1 MNNALIQFFE
11 KIKGGKIKV
20 FENINNKEQL
30 FDLFVIIN
38 IKTFQR
44 SYFTETFSSILKNN
58 EALIKKHIGSK
69 TNYNKLLEIK
79 DDKKANI
86 QKDELFNLIKKDINM
101 STDKIYII
109 IASFYYLFYYKFVDV
124 KEIKGRTNIG
134 NVYINFIL
142 KNFVLF
148 LAENCDKMNDLIDL
162 LYQLQ
167 SYDFNNLISISK
179 EYANKNKTYS
189 FSNIESEMNEKCS
202 KNMKIIISKDSKD
215 YSNAIND
222 EDLFNK
228 ISSHIYHQ
236 FSFQNFKL
244 IAAEEKIYS
253 NIITF
258 IIDIFPKNDE
268 DRNKE
273 WKNFM
278 DYFDKKTMFY
288 FYQWS
293 GFYKED
299 LIQKKDD
306 EIYPKMLIKMKTL
319 SKFAGKILADILI
332 CNKFFNNYIIN
343 LVGVGF
349 GANVA
354 KYCIKQLSA
363 LNGSKNFVKMK
374 NVILIGGAT
383 HIKHEDKWIANI
395 DKAIIDRFI
404 NCYSTKD
411 DNLKGIYS
419 AISTKFNKLKK
430 NPIGVQSLEIRNNK
444 DSNNLVT
451 NFDFSNENSCEPE
464 KVVEKI
470 FAKFKDI

>member
-1 MNNALIQFFE
+1 MNNTLIQFFE

-20 FENINNKEQL
+20 FENISNKEQL

-38 IKTFQR
+38 LKTFQR

-101 STDKIYII
+101 SADKIYII

-167 SYDFNNLISISK
+167 SYDFNNLISSSK
-179 EYANKNKTYS
+179 EFANKNKTYS

-244 IAAEEKIYS
+244 IAAEEKVYS

-258 IIDIFPKNDE
+258 IIDIFPKKDE

-288 FYQWS
+288 FYQ
-293 GFYKED
+293 
-299 LIQKKDD
+299 
-306 EIYPKMLIKMKTL
+306 
-319 SKFAGKILADILI
+319 
-332 CNKFFNNYIIN
+332 
-343 LVGVGF
+343 
-349 GANVA
+349 
-354 KYCIKQLSA
+354 
-363 LNGSKNFVKMK
+363 
-374 NVILIGGAT
+374 
-383 HIKHEDKWIANI
+383 
-395 DKAIIDRFI
+395 
-404 NCYSTKD
+404 
-411 DNLKGIYS
+411 
-419 AISTKFNKLKK
+419 
-430 NPIGVQSLEIRNNK
+430 
-444 DSNNLVT
+444 
-451 NFDFSNENSCEPE
+451 
-464 KVVEKI
+464 
-470 FAKFKDI
+470 